1 MYTIK
6 HFLIYVIS
14 CFEAS
19 QHSYQLTLWRE
30 ILVWSKICFFIGSC
44 GKMETGF
51 TPSHTFIPAHCTAVQ
66 KLPPHL
72 LSPELKLR
80 ISLRFLSTKCVTN
93 YNYILAVIKRFS
105 TNLLGIYKVSIVTKM
120 YFLWKQEKL

>member
-1 MYTIK
+1 M
-6 HFLIYVIS
+6 
-14 CFEAS
+14 
-19 QHSYQLTLWRE
+19 
-30 ILVWSKICFFIGSC
+30 VWPKICFIGSC

-51 TPSHTFIPAHCTAVQ
+51 TPFHTFIPAHCPAVQ

-80 ISLRFLSTKCVTN
+80 ISLRFLSTNCVTN

-105 TNLLGIYKVSIVTKM
+105 TNPLGIYKVSIVTKM
-120 YFLWKQEKL
+120 DFL